1 VSAAPDGG
9 DDLAAYRRNVG
20 LMLIGPGARVFA
32 GERIDTP
39 GAWQMPQGGIDR
51 GEDPLTAALR
61 ELGEETGV
69 APTLVETLAESAD
82 WLRYDLPP
90 DVALKL
96 WKGRFRGQAQKW
108 FAFRFLGSDADV
120 SIETEHP
127 EFSTWGWL
135 APDELMGLIVP
146 FKRPVYERV
155 FAEFASLLR

>member
-1 VSAAPDGG
+1 VSAAQEGG

-20 LMLIGPGARVFA
+20 LFLIGPGARVFA

-39 GAWQMPQGGIDR
+39 GAWQMPQGGIDK
-51 GEDPLTAALR
+51 GEDPLAAALR

-69 APTLVETLAESAD
+69 APALVETLAESAD

-120 SIETEHP
+120 TIQTEHP

-155 FAEFASLLR
+155 FAEFAPLLR